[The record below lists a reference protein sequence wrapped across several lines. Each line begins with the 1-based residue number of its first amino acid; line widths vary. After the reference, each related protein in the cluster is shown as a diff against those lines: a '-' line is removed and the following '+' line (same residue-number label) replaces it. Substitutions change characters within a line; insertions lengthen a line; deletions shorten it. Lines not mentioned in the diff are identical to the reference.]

1 MATITKLASKNSE
14 VLVDVGGTP
23 TKLVACT
30 DWAMNCERN
39 TIDVSTISTE
49 WKEFL
54 TGQISATGSC
64 NLIYDPTNEDA
75 EGEIEDA
82 MFDGQALN
90 FHIRPEGTG
99 TGKVEYTLPAYITT
113 WNLTAATEDAIRVA
127 VNFSGTG
134 PIVKGVQ
141 A

>member
-1 MATITKLASKNSE
+1 MSKLASKNSQ
-14 VLVDVGGTP
+14 VLVGIGGTP
-23 TKLVACT
+23 TALVACS

-39 TIDVSTISTE
+39 TVDVSTISTE

-54 TGQISATGSC
+54 AGQISATGSC
-64 NLIYDPTNEDA
+64 NLIYDPENEAA
-75 EGEIEDA
+75 EEAIEEA
-82 MFDGQALN
+82 MFDGQSLT

-99 TGKVEYTLPAYITT
+99 SGKIEYTLPAYITT
-113 WNLTAATEDAIRVA
+113 WNLTGATEDAIRVA

-134 PIVKGVQ
+134 AIVKGAQ